1 VPPESIQPTLR
12 KISVFGKRWPETW
25 FDRDWWQVA
34 VGDFDFASCFQF
46 NFAGTSF
53 DSCQEAGEPDGS
65 TPPTANLL
73 GLDKKC
79 LYFGPNRA
87 LES

>member
-1 VPPESIQPTLR
+1 MATGWQWVISI
-12 KISVFGKRWPETW
+12 
-25 FDRDWWQVA
+25 
-34 VGDFDFASCFQF
+34 FASCFQF
-46 NFAGTSF
+46 NFAGKKTSF